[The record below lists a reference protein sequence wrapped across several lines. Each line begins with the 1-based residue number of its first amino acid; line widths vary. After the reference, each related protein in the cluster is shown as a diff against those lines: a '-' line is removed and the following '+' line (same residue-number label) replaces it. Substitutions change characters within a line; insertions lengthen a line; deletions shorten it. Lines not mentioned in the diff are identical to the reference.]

1 VLASVC
7 ILSRY
12 RGAMTAAAAY
22 SPGGPGRPPFAN
34 ASPAGVR
41 AALIPEEAAEFDRQ
55 WREAMARA
63 TESQDLTEVL
73 ELLEGWR
80 RVAWM
85 TAEAGPEAHR
95 RMYRRGAARLTGQ
108 GIPAGEPLT
117 RTKARLGL

>member
-1 VLASVC
+1 MTGAC

-12 RGAMTAAAAY
+12 RVAMTAAAAHP
-22 SPGGPGRPPFAN
+22 PGGAGGPPFAD
-34 ASPAGVR
+34 ASPARVR
-41 AALIPEEAAEFDRQ
+41 AALIPEEADEFDRQ

-63 TESQDLTEVL
+63 TESLDLTEVL

-85 TAEAGPEAHR
+85 TSEAGPEGHR
-95 RMYRRGAARLTGQ
+95 RMYRRAAARLTGQ
-108 GIPAGEPLT
+108 DIPPGEPLT